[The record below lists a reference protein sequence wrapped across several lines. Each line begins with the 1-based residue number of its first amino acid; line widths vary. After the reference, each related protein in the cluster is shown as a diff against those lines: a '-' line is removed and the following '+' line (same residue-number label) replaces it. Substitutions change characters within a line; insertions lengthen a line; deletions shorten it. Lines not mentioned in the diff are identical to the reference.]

1 MFKVSSESDCNGDAE
16 LGPLNRSCAEII
28 VVLHGETAW
37 NADGRIQVCGN
48 AYVSYVIRLVYAL
61 IDSFFTFLNF
71 KSLISG
77 NQ

>member
-16 LGPLNRSCAEII
+16 LGPLDQSCADII

-48 AYVSYVIRLVYAL
+48 AYVSYEVRLVYAL
-61 IDSFFTFLNF
+61 IDSFSTILNF
-71 KSLISG
+71 KSVI
-77 NQ
+77 N